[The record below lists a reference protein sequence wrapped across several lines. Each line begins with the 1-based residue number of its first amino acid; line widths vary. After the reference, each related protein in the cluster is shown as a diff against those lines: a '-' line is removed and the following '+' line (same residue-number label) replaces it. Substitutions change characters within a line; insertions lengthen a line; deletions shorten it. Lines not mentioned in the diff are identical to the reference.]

1 MRLLTWQEGIKNRD
15 GLKMVKQFLR
25 EIILDH
31 LGVPSTI
38 TRVHVSRRWKQSG
51 KNHRDGGWTGALTTG
66 TGFEDGGGGHE
77 LRHSSLGAGKGKVS
91 SGSLQKDL
99 SLDNTWILV
108 QWVLFH
114 TSDF

>member
-1 MRLLTWQEGIKNRD
+1 MCLLTWQKGIKNKD
-15 GLKMVKQFLR
+15 GLQMVKQFLR

-38 TRVHVSRRWKQSG
+38 TRVLVSGRWKQSG
-51 KNHRDGGWTGALTTG
+51 KNQRDGGWTGALTTG
-66 TGFEDGGGGHE
+66 TGFEDGGGGRE
-77 LRHSSLGAGKGKVS
+77 LRHSFLGAGKGKVS

-99 SLDNTWILV
+99 SLDNTCILV

>member
-1 MRLLTWQEGIKNRD
+1 MWQEGIKNKD
-15 GLKMVKQFLR
+15 ELKTIKQFLR

-38 TRVHVSRRWKQSG
+38 TTVLVNRRWKQSG
-51 KNHRDGGWTGALTTG
+51 KNQRDGSWTGALTTG

-77 LRHSSLGAGKGKVS
+77 PRHSSLGAGRGKVS

-99 SLDNTWILV
+99 SPDNTLILV
-108 QWVLFH
+108 QWGLFH
-114 TSDF
+114 SSDF